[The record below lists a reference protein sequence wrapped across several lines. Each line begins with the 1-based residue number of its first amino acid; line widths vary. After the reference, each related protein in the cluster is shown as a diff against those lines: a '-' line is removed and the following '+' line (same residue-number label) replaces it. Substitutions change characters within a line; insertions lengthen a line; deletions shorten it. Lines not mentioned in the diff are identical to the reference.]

1 MQGSSPGSM
10 PHQPGVRASLHYG
23 IYNPRPG
30 HHTRCH
36 CRRGVVVVIYV
47 GQLGYATCLT
57 ASDGFGGSGNARS
70 SFAAASP
77 YPALSSPEMAS
88 SFHISRPAQTCRL
101 PCRFGRPCALPDIE
115 PVGRRTRR
123 RRAGVF
129 PIHALA
135 SSPQFLASAYCNAA
149 CDTLSSQSWHLSLAM
164 RLRPHL
170 HCAGTLPALRWHC
183 CSRRAGVPAS
193 IWLHRP
199 SCAGLFPLVMLLAT
213 HCHC

>member
-47 GQLGYATCLT
+47 GQLGYANCL
-57 ASDGFGGSGNARS
+57 AVSDGFGGSGNAWS
-70 SFAAASP
+70 SCAAASP
-77 YPALSSPEMAS
+77 YPAPSSPKMAS

-115 PVGRRTRR
+115 PVSRCTRR
-123 RRAGVF
+123 HCWCLPHPCAGVTPPVQGASVVGLVVQAF
-129 PIHALA
+129 PPAFGFIALVALA
-135 SSPQFLASAYCNAA
+135 RSHWQCCQQHIVIAELAS
-149 CDTLSSQSWHLSLAM
+149 LP
-164 RLRPHL
+164 RLR
-170 HCAGTLPALRWHC
+170 
-183 CSRRAGVPAS
+183 
-193 IWLHRP
+193 
-199 SCAGLFPLVMLLAT
+199 
-213 HCHC
+213 